1 MSEVRVVALYRYP
14 VKGFSPEPL
23 ERAEIEAGGTMPYD
37 RALAIENGP
46 IGFDPAAPA
55 YYPKARFLMLMRDER
70 MAEFRTR
77 FDDATGVFRIFRD
90 GALQVEG
97 SLLTAE
103 GRAGLER
110 WLAENFREELRGPPK
125 ILSAPGHSFSDV
137 AAKVV
142 HLVNLA
148 SVRALEERLGRS
160 VDPLRFRPNVVIDGA
175 PAFAELGWEEGEIR
189 LPGLTLVGRSR
200 TGRCAATNVDPQTG
214 SPRHGD
220 PAGARPAL
228 RPRRFRHLSRRANE
242 RIDRRRRCSVDGPGA
257 GDRRVNEKAGETPA
271 LNLNRE
277 SGQSGLAVAASRPA
291 TRSSGVSASLATRGG
306 LPRRRRGGD
315 RRIVGVGECSGR
327 GRRRHLDLR
336 LAPPRRDRTPRS
348 AARADRCRSGRS
360 FRSGRSM
367 RSARGGRSLR
377 SNCCMRSLRSP
388 CCDGRGGRSDRAGA
402 PAAAG
407 GRDRRCAAGRRY
419 AAGRRWRLRAAEE

>member
-37 RALAIENGP
+37 RAFAIENGP

-175 PAFAELGWEEGEIR
+175 PAFAELGWEEGEVR
-189 LPGLTLVGRSR
+189 LPGLALVGRSR

-214 SPRHGD
+214 SRDMEIPRALDRLYGHADFGIYLAARTKGSIAVGD
-220 PAGARPAL
+220 
-228 RPRRFRHLSRRANE
+228 
-242 RIDRRRRCSVDGPGA
+242 
-257 GDRRVNEKAGETPA
+257 
-271 LNLNRE
+271 
-277 SGQSGLAVAASRPA
+277 AVTVPEPA
-291 TRSSGVSASLATRGG
+291 T
-306 LPRRRRGGD
+306 
-315 RRIVGVGECSGR
+315 
-327 GRRRHLDLR
+327 
-336 LAPPRRDRTPRS
+336 
-348 AARADRCRSGRS
+348 AA
-360 FRSGRSM
+360 
-367 RSARGGRSLR
+367 
-377 SNCCMRSLRSP
+377 
-388 CCDGRGGRSDRAGA
+388 
-402 PAAAG
+402 
-407 GRDRRCAAGRRY
+407 
-419 AAGRRWRLRAAEE
+419 